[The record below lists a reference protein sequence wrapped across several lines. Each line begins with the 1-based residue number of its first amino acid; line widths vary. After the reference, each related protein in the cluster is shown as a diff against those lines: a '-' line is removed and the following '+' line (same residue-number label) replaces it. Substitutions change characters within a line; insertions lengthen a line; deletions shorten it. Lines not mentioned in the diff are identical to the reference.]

1 MSNTL
6 NEIEAGV
13 NIAGAAGAV
22 LGGPIGAEV
31 DAALPVAESIV
42 NTVVAQSP
50 HQTALTDI
58 ANAVTAAAP
67 VITSAGAALSP
78 ATATQV
84 TAGVSALQA
93 VIAFLKSVL

>member
-67 VITSAGAALSP
+67 VIASAGAARSP